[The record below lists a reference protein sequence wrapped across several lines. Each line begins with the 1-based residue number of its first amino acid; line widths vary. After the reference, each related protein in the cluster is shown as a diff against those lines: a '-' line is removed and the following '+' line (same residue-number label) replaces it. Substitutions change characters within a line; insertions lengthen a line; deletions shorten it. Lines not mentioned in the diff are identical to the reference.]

1 MLQVKMPMDFTK
13 YRERFIAGLSLKQ
26 LGWSVLGAGLGSG
39 IYLLS
44 NKVLNVSDEI
54 TNYLTILAVLPCFG
68 MGFVNIDGLNFMQ
81 WATIH
86 LKSTFIDQKYF
97 YKVEL
102 QDLPT
107 EITEYR
113 NICEERQN
121 IKTFNDKGD
130 NIDVHSEESSSAPK
144 KKRGS
149 KSGGIEATEITKKEV
164 KRRKKGF
171 AAERKAKIREFEKG
185 AAEKGKKAKKRAI
198 FS

>member
-26 LGWSVLGAGLGSG
+26 LGWSVLGAGLGTG

-81 WATIH
+81 WAMIH

-102 QDLPT
+102 QDMPT

-113 NICEERQN
+113 NICEERQS

-130 NIDVHSEESSSAPK
+130 NIDVHSEESNTPK

-149 KSGGIEATEITKKEV
+149 KKGGIEVTEITKKEA
-164 KRRKKGF
+164 KKKGF
-171 AAERKAKIREFEKG
+171 AAERKTKIREFEKG
-185 AAEKGKKAKKRAI
+185 TSEKGKKAKTRAI